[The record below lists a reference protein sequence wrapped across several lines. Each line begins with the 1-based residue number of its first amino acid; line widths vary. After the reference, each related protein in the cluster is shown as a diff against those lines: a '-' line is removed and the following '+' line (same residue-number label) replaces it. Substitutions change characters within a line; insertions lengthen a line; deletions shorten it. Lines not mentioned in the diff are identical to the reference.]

1 MFGNVERHAL
11 VLGKASRGKW
21 SRRTPETVFD
31 SEVVRLEPAG
41 RNLPEKRSTTEQLGD
56 LRQGRIIQILGAP
69 ASSGVSVNE
78 GSALTVAAV
87 LACVRLLS
95 DMVAKL
101 PIELYQTSKKGP
113 KPITKHPA
121 IKLMAGTP
129 SDLHTS
135 FELRKLMMTGKLLGG
150 NGYARVYRDGT
161 FSPRAIQW
169 IAPSKVTPELREK
182 PNGEAF
188 ATYEIHG
195 QKESL
200 NSYDLIHIRGECRDG
215 ITGVSPITLLRES
228 IGTAMTQTS
237 AAGRLMKDGT
247 MFPGYLV
254 SQTNLSQDKIK
265 DAREEWQRNVAG
277 SQNAFRVPIL
287 NGGFDFKQT
296 NGMSMSDAQFIES
309 RRFELQEIARHY
321 GIPPFLIG
329 DSTAST
335 TWGTG
340 IQEQTLGFLNF
351 CLDPHLVA
359 FEQALNQTLLTAAE
373 LDAGYYFRFDRDELA
388 SVSRQDTAS
397 YFQTMRNIGV
407 YSANDIRRKLDEPV
421 ISAADGGDD
430 YGRPFNAS
438 GGTPKPTEN
447 DAETPEPATE

>member
-1 MFGNVERHAL
+1 VSGYRSVFSS
-11 VLGKASRGKW
+11 LGFRRRGRNAPDVP
-21 SRRTPETVFD
+21 SDDAPPI
-31 SEVVRLEPAG
+31 LLPIG
-41 RNLPEKRSTTEQLGD
+41 RNLPEKRSSQEYLGD
-56 LRQGRIIQILGAP
+56 LKTGRIVEIIGLP
-69 ASSGVSVNE
+69 ASSGAPVNE
-78 GSALTVAAV
+78 RSALTVSAV

-113 KPITKHPA
+113 KPIVKHPA
-121 IKLMAGTP
+121 IRLLAGTP

-135 FELRKLMMTGKLLGG
+135 FELRKLMMTGKCLGG
-150 NGYARVYRDGT
+150 NGYARVYRDAY
-161 FSPRAIQW
+161 FQPRSIQW
-169 IAPSKVTPELREK
+169 VAPCDVDPKLVKK

-188 ATYEIHG
+188 ISYEIQG
-195 QKESL
+195 QTDAL
-200 NSYDLIHIRGECRDG
+200 NRADMIHIKGECRDG
-215 ITGVSPITLLRES
+215 ARGVSPITLLRES
-228 IGTAMTQTS
+228 IGTAMSQTS
-237 AAGRLMKDGT
+237 AAGRLMRDGT

-254 SQTNLSQDKIK
+254 SQTNLPADKIK

-277 SQNAFRVPIL
+277 AVNAGRVPIL

-359 FEQALNQTLLTAAE
+359 FEQALNQTLLTTAE
-373 LDAGYYFRFDRDELA
+373 LESGYYFRFDRDELA
-388 SVSRQDTAS
+388 SVSRQDTAA

-407 YSANDIRRKLDEPV
+407 YSANDIRRKLDEPT
-421 ISAADGGDD
+421 ISAEDGGDD

-438 GGTPKPTEN
+438 GGTPQNQPAQDK
-447 DAETPEPATE
+447 PEPAQP